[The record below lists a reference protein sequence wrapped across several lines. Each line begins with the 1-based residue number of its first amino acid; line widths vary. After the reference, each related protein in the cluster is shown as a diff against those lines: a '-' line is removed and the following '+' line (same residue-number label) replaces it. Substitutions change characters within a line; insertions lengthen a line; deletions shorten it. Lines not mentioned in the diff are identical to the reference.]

1 MLRVVAKLW
10 AYGVKAYPDR
20 DFGIPTSMQEA
31 QTYDLHPLNHPAHSP
46 LAGIDS
52 LARYM
57 QADIASSPAT
67 IVHFCGTHDVLHP
80 GNVRLHERLLALGPS
95 IIQTEFHSVSPSAS
109 GLGEPSKLNRTLETV
124 SWAFPRVPRARLSAR
139 V

>member
-20 DFGIPTSMQEA
+20 DFGIPTTMQET

-67 IVHFCGTHDVLHP
+67 IVHFCGAHDVLHP
-80 GNVRLHERLLALGPS
+80 GNVRLHERLLALGPFLGLRFSCRDYIFAKERIQVAPRNLGVHS
-95 IIQTEFHSVSPSAS
+95 IHIGP
-109 GLGEPSKLNRTLETV
+109 
-124 SWAFPRVPRARLSAR
+124 
-139 V
+139 